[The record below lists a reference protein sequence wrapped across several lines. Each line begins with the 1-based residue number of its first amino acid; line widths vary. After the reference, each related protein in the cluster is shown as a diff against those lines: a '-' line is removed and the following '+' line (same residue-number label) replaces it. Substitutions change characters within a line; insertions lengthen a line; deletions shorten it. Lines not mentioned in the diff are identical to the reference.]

1 MKNSEITSLEA
12 KINELE
18 AELEQKALLA
28 EGDKAKDSDTTK
40 SLEIRV
46 KGLKNELEQVTQDS
60 SFKDGLIFCLRS
72 RVSNLED
79 ELEALGRQDQ
89 IASHQTS
96 HDSKI
101 SSAETDSASSSNNYK
116 HDEVVEEVPHFSSHY
131 LKRESDE
138 KGDCDSISAVP
149 IIALRGNSNTL
160 VNDQKIIPFILFFVI
175 LAFIVILIIWYI
187 YRRISRPTKRKEIFY
202 PIYRNQSYGFPIR
215 YAEPKDRTRGVSK
228 GNYHPTSYE
237 TLPYEYG

>member
-1 MKNSEITSLEA
+1 MQA
-12 KINELE
+12 
-18 AELEQKALLA
+18 
-28 EGDKAKDSDTTK
+28 
-40 SLEIRV
+40 
-46 KGLKNELEQVTQDS
+46 S

-79 ELEALGRQDQ
+79 ELEALGRRDQ

-101 SSAETDSASSSNNYK
+101 GSAEADSASSSNNYK
-116 HDEVVEEVPHFSSHY
+116 HNEVVEEVPHFSSHY
-131 LKRESDE
+131 LERESDE
-138 KGDCDSISAVP
+138 KEDYDSISAIP
-149 IIALRGNSNTL
+149 IIALGGKSNTL

-202 PIYRNQSYGFPIR
+202 PIYRNQS
-215 YAEPKDRTRGVSK
+215 
-228 GNYHPTSYE
+228 
-237 TLPYEYG
+237 